1 MYTALSTV
9 IRLLNLNNDTVKIN
23 GNILTIKY
31 IKEKYD
37 LKKIEVVKIKP
48 WISMSDGEFNGY
60 DLIVKHHK

>member
-1 MYTALSTV
+1 MYTTLSTV

-23 GNILTIKY
+23 GNILTIKH

-37 LKKIEVVKIKP
+37 LRKIEVVKIKP